1 MTKLVMTN
9 LVSTN
14 NKETN
19 FNYVWRSNIDTISN
33 FQKQGNKEFRSTY
46 DGPVCVIC
54 GERSE
59 HVNYNDRER
68 FL

>member
-1 MTKLVMTN
+1 MSN

-14 NKETN
+14 KEETN
-19 FNYVWRSNIDTISN
+19 VNYIWKSNIDSISN
-33 FQKQGNKEFRSTY
+33 FQIQGNKEFRSTY

-54 GERSE
+54 GERSD
-59 HVNYNDRER
+59 HVNYNERDR